1 MKLDRTQK
9 TMMAIISVF
18 ENGKPGVYHKTYWNP
33 ETRELSGGLMMA
45 STLSGNLGKLLR
57 LYQKNGGVGLSDM
70 VIRSIESKSVLNSE
84 LLVKAFRALFKNAAG
99 DPIMKSTQ
107 LDFFSDQFLAPAEKM
122 SSNLGIT
129 EPLGRVVVFD
139 SFIQGA
145 FKTVKA
151 HVMEHYPNT
160 QQDLN
165 QWDLIRE
172 YLKARRDWLANNPN
186 KALHP
191 TVDRV
196 DSLMHLEKIGNWK
209 LDLPLELVT
218 KDYVLDETDVQ

>member
-1 MKLDRTQK
+1 
-9 TMMAIISVF
+9 MMAIIECF
-18 ENGKPGVYHKTYWNP
+18 ENGKPNLFHQTYWNA
-33 ETRELSGGLMMA
+33 ETKELSGGLLMA
-45 STLSGNLGKLLR
+45 STLSGNLGTMLR
-57 LYQKNGGVGLSDM
+57 MYQKRGGTGFSDM
-70 VIRSIESKSVLNSE
+70 VIRSVESETILNSE
-84 LLVKAFRALFKNAAG
+84 VLVKAFQASFKNAAS
-99 DPIMKSTQ
+99 DPLMKATQ
-107 LDFFSDQFLAPAEKM
+107 LDFFSTTFLAPAETM
-122 SSNLGIT
+122 SASLGIT

-145 FKTVKA
+145 FKTVKQ

-172 YLKARRDWLANNPN
+172 YLKARRDWLANSSN
-186 KALHP
+186 KNLHK

-196 DSLMHLEKIGNWK
+196 DSLIHLEQIGNWK

-218 KDYVLDETDVQ
+218 KGYVLDERDVE